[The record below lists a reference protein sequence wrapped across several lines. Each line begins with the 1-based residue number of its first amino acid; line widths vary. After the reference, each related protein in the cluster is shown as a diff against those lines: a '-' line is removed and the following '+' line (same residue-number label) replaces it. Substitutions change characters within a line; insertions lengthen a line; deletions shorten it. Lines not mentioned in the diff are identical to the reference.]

1 MPHGELL
8 IKTHKAVTGRD
19 ANGYVDAFDR
29 YGLSLEK
36 MSPLLMEPGNKEPVG
51 NSNALTNGVSY
62 LGSTIGV
69 KDENHISLEVHLY
82 AANESQFLTRYE
94 LFCDEVLRLDRG
106 EFIRLKTNRHPNRV
120 YRVFHQNF
128 QQFSTFNMEMAK
140 FVWVMKEPHPEL
152 RDAAAPTFRYAVVAV
167 ADTDY
172 ELEQLIQISGFL
184 QDGDYAVVQPST
196 VGEENSYVRIFYEDD
211 APQGGPIWE
220 TDNSIVVDNG
230 NFVKNITDGNYWQF
244 AGQAGGRGVW
254 KKHWY

>member
-69 KDENHISLEVHLY
+69 KDENHISSEVHLY

-140 FVWVMKEPHPEL
+140 FMWVI
-152 RDAAAPTFRYAVVAV
+152 TFSRLLSLWRSKSPQLNKSS
-167 ADTDY
+167 
-172 ELEQLIQISGFL
+172 LEVIYQQLPNLIQVSFKAI
-184 QDGDYAVVQPST
+184 
-196 VGEENSYVRIFYEDD
+196 
-211 APQGGPIWE
+211 
-220 TDNSIVVDNG
+220 
-230 NFVKNITDGNYWQF
+230 
-244 AGQAGGRGVW
+244 
-254 KKHWY
+254 